1 MPLQTNGTSNR
12 KFIVLVVSPD
22 GVEVEVVGADWSCVL
37 GADPHVAACVS
48 PAPYSMLSSTASML
62 GVGGVCTNVPL
73 NVASLTVSPF
83 AVGPVQRDPA
93 HSSGVVVVVVT
104 RVVVVLEPDDVG
116 VVGVVTVCARDGDD
130 QIMLITA
137 MATPVMHALA
147 TAHAACARVRPA
159 GAVMPRVAPVSG
171 RSPGRPAPRDASPR
185 NPSDDRWSTSGWR
198 WAADS
203 PPRARRSARRS
214 RRSRSGG

>member
-22 GVEVEVVGADWSCVL
+22 GVEVEVVGADWSWVL

-73 NVASLTVSPF
+73 NVPSLTVSPF

-93 HSSGVVVVVVT
+93 HSSGVVVVVVSSVVGT
-104 RVVVVLEPDDVG
+104 VVVVVDVSQEPPGSVTHCALEEAG
-116 VVGVVTVCARDGDD
+116 D
-130 QIMLITA
+130 QIKPMNAIA
-137 MATPVMHALA
+137 SPVMAALA

-171 RSPGRPAPRDASPR
+171 R
-185 NPSDDRWSTSGWR
+185 
-198 WAADS
+198 
-203 PPRARRSARRS
+203 
-214 RRSRSGG
+214 